1 MVLGWTR
8 AQVLLAPQPRSLHS
22 GCSSVIQHS
31 FLRFGPGQVAGV
43 ENADRSLE
51 GANVRLEDLIVLV
64 QVASTLCMVGI
75 IWFVQIVHYPLFALV
90 GPDRFTQYERSHC
103 GRITWVVGPLML
115 AELVTA
121 VLLPWF
127 LPANAEVRLA
137 WLGIAVLGAIW
148 IVTYAIQVPQHA
160 RLSNA
165 YDEQLQRRLVLG
177 NWFRTFGWTL
187 RGLVALVL
195 LAQLIQ

>member
-1 MVLGWTR
+1 M
-8 AQVLLAPQPRSLHS
+8 
-22 GCSSVIQHS
+22 
-31 FLRFGPGQVAGV
+31 
-43 ENADRSLE
+43 
-51 GANVRLEDLIVLV
+51 RLEDLIVLV

-137 WLGIAVLGAIW
+137 WLGIVVLGAIW
-148 IVTYAIQVPQHA
+148 IVTYAVQVPQHA

>member
-1 MVLGWTR
+1 MF
-8 AQVLLAPQPRSLHS
+8 PHS
-22 GCSSVIQHS
+22 GCSSVIQHA
-31 FLRFGPGQVAGV
+31 FLRFERGQERAAIASTVGSGG
-43 ENADRSLE
+43 SL
-51 GANVRLEDLIVLV
+51 VRLDELIVLV

-103 GRITWVVGPLML
+103 GRITWVVGPLMV

-127 LPANAEVRLA
+127 LPASAEVRLA
-137 WLGIAVLGAIW
+137 WFGVAVLAAIW
-148 IVTYAIQVPQHA
+148 IVTYAVQVPQHA
-160 RLSNA
+160 RLSHA
-165 YDEQLQRRLVLG
+165 YDDQLQRRLVLG
-177 NWFRTFGWTL
+177 NWFRTIGWTL

-195 LAQLIQ
+195 LAQII